1 MKKLILALA
10 LVAGALTASAKT
22 DPALNDTI
30 AVNNSKIERVVE
42 DKSTNSNGKTVVK
55 YYFLYDRQLIPTSK
69 PVVEVYNLAK
79 QYGAECALALVV
91 NRETKRKRIIR
102 N

>member
-1 MKKLILALA
+1 MRKFILALA
-10 LVAGALTASAKT
+10 LVAGALTASARS
-22 DPALNDTI
+22 DAPNDTI
-30 AVNNSKIERVVE
+30 TIDNAKIERVIE
-42 DKSTNSNGKTVVK
+42 DKTTNSKGRTVVK
-55 YYFLYDRQLIPTSK
+55 YYFLYDHQLISTSK

-79 QYGAECALALVV
+79 QYGAECALAMVI

>member
-1 MKKLILALA
+1 MKKIILALA
-10 LVAGALTASAKT
+10 LMAGALTASAKS
-22 DPALNDTI
+22 DAVNDTI
-30 AVNNSKIERVVE
+30 SVDNSKIERVVE
-42 DKSTNSNGKTVVK
+42 SKTTTSKGKAVVK
-55 YYFLYDRQLIPTSK
+55 YYFVYDHQLISTTK

-79 QYGAECALALVV
+79 QYGAECALALVI

>member
-10 LVAGALTASAKT
+10 LIAGALSASAKDT
-22 DPALNDTI
+22 AKNDTI
-30 AVNNSKIERVVE
+30 VVDNAKIERVVE
-42 DKSTNSNGKTVVK
+42 DKTTNSNGKTVVK
-55 YYFLYDRQLIPTSK
+55 YYFLYDHQLISTSK

-79 QYGAECALALVV
+79 QYGADCALALVV

>member
-1 MKKLILALA
+1 MRKFILALA
-10 LVAGALTASAKT
+10 LVAGALTTSAKS
-22 DPALNDTI
+22 DAKNDTI
-30 AVNNSKIERVVE
+30 TVDNAKIERVIE
-42 DKSTNSNGKTVVK
+42 DTTTNSKGKTVVK
-55 YYFLYDRQLIPTSK
+55 YYFLYDHQLISTSK

-79 QYGAECALALVV
+79 QYGAECALAMVI

>member
-10 LVAGALTASAKT
+10 ILVGGLTASAKS
-22 DPALNDTI
+22 DAPSDTI
-30 AVNNSKIERVVE
+30 KVDNAKIERVIE
-42 DKSTNSNGKTVVK
+42 DKTTNSKGKTVVK
-55 YYFLYDRQLIPTSK
+55 YYFLYDHQLILTSK
-69 PVVEVYNLAK
+69 PVVEVYKLAK
-79 QYGAECALALVV
+79 QYGAECALAMVI

>member
-10 LVAGALTASAKT
+10 LIAGVLTASAK
-22 DPALNDTI
+22 DAAQNDTI
-30 AVNNSKIERVVE
+30 TVDNAKIAKVIEDKTTNSK
-42 DKSTNSNGKTVVK
+42 GKAVVK
-55 YYFLYDRQLIPTSK
+55 YYFLYDGELISTSK

-79 QYGAECALALVV
+79 QYGAKCALAMVV

>member
-1 MKKLILALA
+1 MKKIILALA
-10 LVAGALTASAKT
+10 LMAGGLTASAKSE
-22 DPALNDTI
+22 AVNDTI
-30 AVNNSKIERVVE
+30 SIDNSKIERVVE
-42 DKSTNSNGKTVVK
+42 SKTTNSKGKEVVK
-55 YYFLYDRQLIPTSK
+55 YYFVYDHQLISTSK

-79 QYGAECALALVV
+79 QYGANCALAMVI

>member
-10 LVAGALTASAKT
+10 ILLGGLTASAKT
-22 DPALNDTI
+22 EVKNDTI
-30 AVNNSKIERVVE
+30 TVENSKIERVIE
-42 DKSTNSNGKTVVK
+42 DKTTNSKGKTVVK
-55 YYFLYDRQLIPTSK
+55 YYFLYDHQLISTSK

-79 QYGAECALALVV
+79 QYGAECALAMVV
-91 NRETKRKRIIR
+91 NRETQRKRIIR